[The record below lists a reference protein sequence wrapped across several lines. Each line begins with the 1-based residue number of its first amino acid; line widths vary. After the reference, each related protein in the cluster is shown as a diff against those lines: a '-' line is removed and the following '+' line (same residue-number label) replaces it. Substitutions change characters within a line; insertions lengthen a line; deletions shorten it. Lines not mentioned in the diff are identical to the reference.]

1 MWRPLDAATSHTR
14 YCNPSRELRPLTL
27 PPSPPRLLLPMSVNI
42 VQLHEEPLETLR
54 QKADEAGIA
63 DSTSYRRHDLIFEIA
78 RAMGQRGGTLLGRGV
93 LEVHGEG
100 FGFLRSAVDNFLP
113 GNDDIYVS
121 QSQIRR
127 FKLQTGDTVIGM
139 VRPPKDGERYTALL
153 RVESVNG
160 EGPGQTSP
168 SFDELT
174 AIHPDDRLRLG
185 AHPLLRPIEALAPL
199 ALGHRGL
206 LVAPPDSGG
215 NEVLSAMV
223 EAATADDE
231 LAVTVLLVAAAPED
245 IREWRTSTTAEVIST
260 PYDEPQGRHL
270 QVAEIVFERARRM
283 VEHGDDVVLF
293 VDSLT
298 RLARACLAE
307 VPPAGRAVDGIDVA
321 ALNRLRRHLGAAR
334 ALEEGGS
341 LTVIGV
347 LPGTD
352 DPIARALA
360 ADLAE
365 VLSWRVDL
373 SADLAR
379 RGLRPAIDVDRTGAR
394 RADKVHD
401 RDTLE
406 LVASWRAQRTGDRVE
421 DAVRLLEL
429 TRGTPKLD
437 SVATT
442 GQ

>member
-1 MWRPLDAATSHTR
+1 
-14 YCNPSRELRPLTL
+14 
-27 PPSPPRLLLPMSVNI
+27 MSVNI
-42 VQLHEEPLETLR
+42 VQLHEATLETLR
-54 QKADEAGIA
+54 KKADEAGIA
-63 DSTSYRRHDLIFEIA
+63 DSASYRRHDLIFEIA
-78 RAMGQRGGTLLGRGV
+78 RALGERGGTLLGRGV

-100 FGFLRSAVDNFLP
+100 FGFLRAAGDNFLP

-160 EGPGQTSP
+160 ESPGQVSP
-168 SFDELT
+168 SFDDLT
-174 AIHPDDRLRLG
+174 AIHPDDRIDMG
-185 AHPLLRPIEALAPL
+185 GQALLRPIEALAPL

-206 LVAPPDSGG
+206 LVSPPESGG
-215 NEVLSAMV
+215 REVLRAMV
-223 EAATADDE
+223 QSATADDD
-231 LAVTVLLVAAAPED
+231 LAVTVLLVASAPED
-245 IREWRTSTTAEVIST
+245 IREWRNSTSAEVIAT

-283 VEHGDDVVLF
+283 VERGDDVVLF

-298 RLARACLAE
+298 RLTRACLAE
-307 VPPAGRAVDGIDVA
+307 IPHVGRAVDGIDVA

-341 LTVIGV
+341 LTVVGV
-347 LPGTD
+347 LHGTE
-352 DPIARALA
+352 DPLARALA

-379 RGLRPAIDVDRTGAR
+379 RGLRPAIDVERSSSRHT
-394 RADKVHD
+394 DKVHD
-401 RDTLE
+401 HDSLE
-406 LVASWRAQRTGDRVE
+406 LLARWRAQRTGDSVD

-429 TRGTPKLD
+429 TRGTPMLD